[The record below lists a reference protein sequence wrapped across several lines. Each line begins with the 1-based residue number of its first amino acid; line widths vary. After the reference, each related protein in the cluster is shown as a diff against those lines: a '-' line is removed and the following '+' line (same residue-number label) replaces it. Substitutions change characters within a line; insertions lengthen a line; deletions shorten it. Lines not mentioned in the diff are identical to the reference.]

1 MIIKI
6 TYPYKSSL
14 HKIETKNI
22 LIETENED
30 LIKQLTSTNNPIDI
44 GIILSQNEDKY
55 KNIQNKKEDL
65 NIIIEEILNNPE
77 LF

>member
-1 MIIKI
+1 MVIKI

-14 HKIETKNI
+14 NEIETKNI
-22 LIETENED
+22 FIETQSED

-55 KNIQNKKEDL
+55 KTVKDKKEDL
-65 NIIIEEILNNPE
+65 NIIIEEVLNNPD

>member
-6 TYPYKSSL
+6 TYPLKASINR
-14 HKIETKNI
+14 IETKNI
-22 LIETENED
+22 Y
-30 LIKQLTSTNNPIDI
+30 IKSNDRDFINQLKSTNNPIDI

-55 KNIQNKKEDL
+55 KTVENQKEDL
-65 NIIIEEILNNPE
+65 HIIIEEVLNNPD

>member
-1 MIIKI
+1 MVIKI
-6 TYPYKSSL
+6 IYPYKSSL

-22 LIETENED
+22 LIETENEG
-30 LIKQLTSTNNPIDI
+30 LIKQLTTTNNPIDI

-55 KNIQNKKEDL
+55 KTVKDKKEDL
-65 NIIIEEILNNPE
+65 NILIEEVLNNPD